1 MECSVLKD
9 DLDSI
14 YAPVT
19 FGHMLTG
26 KAFSRPLRGFFLA
39 ESVIFALIFSNT
51 IPNWQSKLNEWNEW
65 NRKWNKSRVN
75 ETK

>member
-1 MECSVLKD
+1 MNIVIHLDWFHLLIRFLGSIGSVMECSVLKD

-39 ESVIFALIFSNT
+39 ESAIFALIFSNT
-51 IPNWQSKLNEWNEW
+51 IPN
-65 NRKWNKSRVN
+65 
-75 ETK
+75 